1 VSAWRDDFD
10 AALER
15 VTEAGHRV
23 AQQGTIAGS
32 LRFAYFD
39 TEAHPGT
46 VFEISNL
53 DAEPYRTAM
62 AALHEA
68 ARAWD
73 GPDPV
78 RESPL

>member
-1 VSAWRDDFD
+1 MSQIFGPIRQN
-10 AALER
+10 
-15 VTEAGHRV
+15 G
-23 AQQGTIAGS
+23 
-32 LRFAYFD
+32 
-39 TEAHPGT
+39 HPGT

-73 GPDPV
+73 GSDPV